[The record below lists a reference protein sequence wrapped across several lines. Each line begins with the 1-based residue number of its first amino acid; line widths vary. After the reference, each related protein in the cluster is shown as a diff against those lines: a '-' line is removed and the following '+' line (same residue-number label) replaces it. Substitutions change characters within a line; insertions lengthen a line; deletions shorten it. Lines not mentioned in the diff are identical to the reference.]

1 VATSRERCASVARSS
16 AAFAAMLLLADRGGR
31 IDKGKELGL
40 SFAIRRWIKM
50 LIAKQEMEAD

>member
-1 VATSRERCASVARSS
+1 VARSS